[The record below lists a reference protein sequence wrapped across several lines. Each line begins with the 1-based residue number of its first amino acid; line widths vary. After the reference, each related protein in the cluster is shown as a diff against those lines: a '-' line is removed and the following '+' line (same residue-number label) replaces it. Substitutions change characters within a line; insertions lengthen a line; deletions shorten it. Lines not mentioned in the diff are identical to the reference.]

1 MADQN
6 SGEPSRVGRRAARRL
21 DRHLTRSPE
30 PSEHGATQDAPP
42 PAPRDSRVRVTME
55 VPALGAVT
63 GAFIKTEKWQELP
76 IPAGR

>member
-1 MADQN
+1 
-6 SGEPSRVGRRAARRL
+6 
-21 DRHLTRSPE
+21 
-30 PSEHGATQDAPP
+30 
-42 PAPRDSRVRVTME
+42 VRVTME